1 MAISKE
7 QPMRP
12 TLIDVVDEFVN
23 VQDNVESTNEVVEQ
37 LSQELGASIERIGV
51 LEQDYTAIP
60 VFEYGSSPDNEV
72 PLNSSIGI
80 DIEFSEAKQN
90 MPYVLIS
97 VECDETENSSISN
110 CYGIIISATNTGFSV
125 RVHNLDTVNAKTVT
139 INWLAI
145 GV

>member
-12 TLIDVVDEFVN
+12 ALIDVVDEFGN
-23 VQDNVESTNEVVEQ
+23 MQGGLETT
-37 LSQELGASIERIGV
+37 IERIGA
-51 LEQDYTAIP
+51 LERDYAAIP

-72 PLNSSIGI
+72 PLNSSIGV
-80 DIEFSEAKQN
+80 DIEFSEAKQST
-90 MPYVLIS
+90 PHVLIS
-97 VECDETENSSISN
+97 VECDETEDSPISN

-125 RVHNLDTVNAKTVT
+125 RVHNLDTVNAETVT